1 MKILKKLKLLAYN
14 VFLVVNPFILIIAF
28 IISFFS
34 DENALKMLNFL
45 HWVFVVTFLLA
56 IPQLYSNYKNNSR

>member
-1 MKILKKLKLLAYN
+1 METLNKLKLLAYN
-14 VFLVVNPFILIIAF
+14 VFLVANPLILIVAF
-28 IISFFS
+28 MISFFS
-34 DENALKMLNFL
+34 DNYALKTLNFL